1 MAEQLESLKDTFRE
15 HGRKAVVTQL
25 QSCAQ
30 KVLRATAK
38 GANPCT
44 VHLLHSEVWPLQ
56 ALMYGTPGWAS
67 HCWEHFLK
75 FPVPGLEWIDAPLL

>member
-15 HGRKAVVTQL
+15 HGREAVVTQL

-38 GANPCT
+38 VANPCT

-56 ALMYGTPGWAS
+56 ALMCGTPG
-67 HCWEHFLK
+67 
-75 FPVPGLEWIDAPLL
+75 